1 MQYTLRRIPRTVDA
15 ALRRRASAEHRSMND
30 VALEALRRGLGVDEA
45 ATVRRKLGDIA
56 GTWADDPEFDAAIA
70 AQHRIDRKL
79 WK

>member
-1 MQYTLRRIPRTVDA
+1 
-15 ALRRRASAEHRSMND
+15 MND